1 MAHCGQCQA
10 AAKSRPRDTGF
21 QDPCF
26 GTAKGREDPA
36 KLRRMSG
43 TPAMGSVLLAAAGRR
58 EAAPSGTMGSSLRRQ
73 PHRTSFIRVAARSPH
88 PPAQPHPT
96 PLTPPTPPTPPPG
109 RGSARPWTASSC
121 AGREAAGAAGAAC
134 GRAAQRGGAAPAPC
148 ARPPSAQPQQG
159 SIAALASADSDL
171 LRLASPP
178 APHPP
183 PRTRARRQRPV
194 GPVRAGPGR
203 RVAVPA
209 VRRSGWAA
217 SSGRGRALRP
227 RRHRQP
233 CHGIYCAIRD
243 RRSSV
248 RRHHCGVS
256 AEGSSR
262 RRHAGSPQSNRG
274 RYSRLHA
281 AEARQ
286 PCNVRAAMPRTAH
299 ARYRRSAGRPNQGR
313 RPASASAAAGRPGP
327 RRPGGASSCACR
339 EATGAAGGRVAGA
352 GAGAGRLDVVP
363 DRGEGLLDVCLRA
376 APRRLAD
383 HAISPCRKLRA
394 LSPARGLSPALGL
407 SQGEIHKPGHVVS
420 LSKFNKIRVKGTHL
434 GMY

>member
-1 MAHCGQCQA
+1 M
-10 AAKSRPRDTGF
+10 
-21 QDPCF
+21 
-26 GTAKGREDPA
+26 
-36 KLRRMSG
+36 
-43 TPAMGSVLLAAAGRR
+43 LAAAGRR

-73 PHRTSFIRVAARSPH
+73 PHRTSFIPVAARSPH
-88 PPAQPHPT
+88 PPAQPHP
-96 PLTPPTPPTPPPG
+96 PPPTPPTPPTPPPG

-183 PRTRARRQRPV
+183 PRTRVRRQRPV

-299 ARYRRSAGRPNQGR
+299 ALSPQRRPAEPGTTARERVCGGRSARSAQARGSEQLCLPRGDGGCRRPSCGSGGGGGEVGRSAGPGR
-313 RPASASAAAGRPGP
+313 GFA
-327 RRPGGASSCACR
+327 
-339 EATGAAGGRVAGA
+339 
-352 GAGAGRLDVVP
+352 
-363 DRGEGLLDVCLRA
+363 
-376 APRRLAD
+376 
-383 HAISPCRKLRA
+383 
-394 LSPARGLSPALGL
+394 
-407 SQGEIHKPGHVVS
+407 
-420 LSKFNKIRVKGTHL
+420 
-434 GMY
+434 